1 MVFERSSG
9 ILLHPTSFPGRYGIG
24 DLGSEAYQFIDY
36 LVECQQRLWQVL
48 PLGPTGYGD
57 SPYQCFSAF
66 AGNPLLISP
75 EKLVNDNLLNKK
87 DLMDVPRFPLDT
99 VDFGPVIEY
108 KIKLLW
114 LSFEMFIHSAPAA
127 IHSEFDTFCDQE
139 KNWLD
144 DYALFR
150 ALKDFYKGDIWP
162 HWDADL
168 VARKATALKK
178 ARTRFSQ
185 EILFHKYQ
193 QFLFFRQWLE
203 LKKYANDR
211 DIKII
216 GDIPIFVAHDSS
228 DVWARPD
235 LYFLDDKGYP
245 TVVAGVPPDYF
256 SETGQLWGNP
266 LYRWDVM
273 KREGYRWWIERF
285 KATLTQVDY
294 IRVDHFRG
302 FSGYWE
308 IPAAETTAVNGRW
321 VQGPGDDLFYAVE
334 KELGKLPIIAEDL
347 GIITEDVVALRDKF
361 GFPGM
366 KILQFAFSS
375 DPTNV
380 DLPHNFVPHC
390 VVYTGTHDNDTTVGW
405 YSGSSTPEER
415 DYARRYL
422 AIDGWQINWDL
433 IRLALASV
441 AVFAVVPMQDLLGLG
456 TEARMNFPSKPSGYW
471 RWRYRPESLSEYV
484 TNRLKELSWLYRR
497 TKDDGSTALS

>member
-1 MVFERSSG
+1 MVFDRSSG

-24 DLGSEAYQFIDY
+24 DLGTEAYLFIDY
-36 LVECQQRLWQVL
+36 LVECRQRLWQVL

-66 AGNPLLISP
+66 AGNPLLVSP
-75 EKLVNDNLLNKK
+75 DRLLHDNLLSKK
-87 DLMDVPRFPLDT
+87 DLTDVPKFPLDS

-108 KIKLLW
+108 KIKLLR
-114 LSFEMFIHSAPAA
+114 LSFEIFNRSQQSAIQNEFAA
-127 IHSEFDTFCDQE
+127 FCEQE

-162 HWDADL
+162 RWDPDL
-168 VARKATALKK
+168 VARKAAALKQ
-178 ARTRFSQ
+178 ARDKFSQ
-185 EILFHKYQ
+185 EIRFHQYQ

-203 LKKYANDR
+203 LKKYANGK

-228 DVWARPD
+228 DVWGRPD
-235 LYFLDDKGYP
+235 LYFLDNKGYP

-273 KREGYRWWIERF
+273 KKEGYRWWIDRF
-285 KATLTQVDY
+285 KATFTQLDY

-302 FSGYWE
+302 FAGYWE
-308 IPAAETTAVNGRW
+308 IPAHENTAVNGRW
-321 VQGPGDDLFYAVE
+321 VQGPGDDLFFAVE

-366 KILQFAFSS
+366 KVLQFAFSS

-405 YSGSSTPEER
+405 YSSSSTRAEQ
-415 DYARRYL
+415 DYARRYM
-422 AIDGWQINWDL
+422 AVDGWQINWDL
-433 IRLALASV
+433 IRMALASV

-456 TEARMNFPSKPSGYW
+456 TEARMNFPSKSSGYW
-471 RWRYRPESLSEYV
+471 RWRYRPESLSDYV
-484 TNRLKELSWLYRR
+484 KNRIKELSWLYRR
-497 TKDDGSTALS
+497 TKDDGSSALS